1 MYVWAE
7 MFVLGINY
15 YLLAFFNIF
24 CFSSFSEIL
33 RIFFFYLPNDF
44 GKARLFLAKYIQA
57 PLAYMMPGT
66 DILKQR
72 GNFSRPHL
80 LKKCHQNED
89 HFVVQWTGLSCN
101 LFIRTQQALTVADYR
116 KRKV

>member
-44 GKARLFLAKYIQA
+44 GKGKIILGKIYTGPTRLHDAGHRY
-57 PLAYMMPGT
+57 T
-66 DILKQR
+66 
-72 GNFSRPHL
+72 
-80 LKKCHQNED
+80 
-89 HFVVQWTGLSCN
+89 
-101 LFIRTQQALTVADYR
+101 
-116 KRKV
+116 